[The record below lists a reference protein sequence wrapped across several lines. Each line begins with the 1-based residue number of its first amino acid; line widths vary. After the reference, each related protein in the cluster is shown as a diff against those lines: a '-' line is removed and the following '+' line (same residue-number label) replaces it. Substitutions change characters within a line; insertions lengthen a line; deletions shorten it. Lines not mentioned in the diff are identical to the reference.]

1 LPLAGG
7 TLTGPLSG
15 TSATFSGNVGIGATP
30 SAWSDFKVLEFAN
43 GIYLGTYT
51 AGGQT
56 LYLGANNYFNGTNY
70 IYKTSAY
77 ATRYQQTSGAHQWFI
92 STISGTA
99 GNVASF
105 TQAMTLNASGNLG
118 IGVTDPDIFSRGDA
132 RIVGISASGASDNMA
147 LQLNAGASGGRGAQ
161 IYMGQGG
168 TRHFTI
174 SSNVSETR
182 VGTTTSTPLILTT
195 NDTTRLTI
203 AASTGAATFT
213 ANDSLLVLQAA
224 SVNKGIVIE
233 YKNSAATRRGYV
245 GYGGDSSSL
254 FEISNNENGDISFRA
269 NSAERMRITPI
280 GTIDI
285 KANNNNVSGMNAL
298 ITRLGSNCDN
308 TSSYGY
314 VLETGGVNR
323 CFIYGNGNIVNTF
336 NSYGPL
342 SDIKL
347 KENIIDATPKLDEL
361 MKVRIVNY
369 NLIGNEVKQIGVI
382 AQELEEIFAGL
393 VDEHPDR
400 DSEGND
406 LGTKTK
412 SVKMSVFVPILIKAM
427 QEQQAQIEELKAK
440 ILSLQ

>member
-1 LPLAGG
+1 
-7 TLTGPLSG
+7 
-15 TSATFSGNVGIGATP
+15 
-30 SAWSDFKVLEFAN
+30 
-43 GIYLGTYT
+43 
-51 AGGQT
+51 
-56 LYLGANNYFNGTNY
+56 
-70 IYKTSAY
+70 
-77 ATRYQQTSGAHQWFI
+77 
-92 STISGTA
+92 
-99 GNVASF
+99 
-105 TQAMTLNASGNLG
+105 
-118 IGVTDPDIFSRGDA
+118 
-132 RIVGISASGASDNMA
+132 MA